1 MRQTNEAC
9 ENKWGASSS
18 GSALRNTQDET
29 IRRSDIEVLI
39 KLLKDNSD
47 VSRVNSLVKDSAQEA
62 AFGLNGAAVR
72 DEFKMPLWAEKMY
85 IDHEKQQR
93 VA

>member
-1 MRQTNEAC
+1 MS
-9 ENKWGASSS
+9 W
-18 GSALRNTQDET
+18 
-29 IRRSDIEVLI
+29 
-39 KLLKDNSD
+39 
-47 VSRVNSLVKDSAQEA
+47 VNSLVKDSAQEA
-62 AFGLNGAAVR
+62 AFRLNGAAVR